1 MVPIYSF
8 LLASVRRIA
17 LLFILLA
24 GSLQV
29 QAQTTHRCGT
39 DEYHAGLAGFE
50 DRRARTDATLAQWMQ
65 DNPGLDQY
73 TPEATYT
80 IPVVFHVMY
89 YDQTDNISE
98 AQINDALIRLNKDFR
113 RLNSDAGQLRSIF
126 TARAADLNIEFVR
139 AKVDPTG
146 KCTNGITR
154 TQTPLTLAANNNVK
168 SVVGWDNK
176 KYLNIWVV
184 REIDLA
190 GTQPNVIVLGYA
202 AFPYNGLPGTQDGIV
217 IRHDQVGGTGTSV
230 SNGRTLTHE
239 AGHYFNLYHTF
250 QGGCGQGDQC
260 ADTPPVI
267 SASDGCNKTQNTC
280 TNDVPDLPDM
290 LENYM
295 DYSDDN
301 CMNTFTLDQ
310 RSRAWAALN
319 SFNLRGSLTAPSNLV
334 ATGATVPLP
343 TCIPV
348 SNWTSNTRTVCAG
361 DSVQFTQLAI
371 GYKPLF
377 YHWTIMDAYQNNQF
391 HLLTPNPKIKFTQ
404 PGRYKV
410 ELNVSN
416 PDGSSTVTRDAY
428 LTVHPST
435 PPAVA
440 SPSWTLENVLPN
452 LQWTVDESGDNIGW
466 ESTSAAAHTGSKSVR
481 IRHFDVKAPGGG
493 DFLTSAPVATGGTGT
508 LTLKFWL
515 AFAKKQANN
524 TDQLRIFTSRDCGK
538 TWTLERLITT
548 FQLNSTA
555 NLFPTVGYIPQ
566 ASDWK
571 ELSVVLSATA
581 ATAPEI
587 MVRFESINGGG
598 NNLYLDD
605 IRLSYSLG
613 LDEADEAQA
622 LRAFPNPG
630 SDRVR
635 LSTSST
641 AGGTNVWTATDWT
654 GRTVWTAP
662 AGREEFVDVATF
674 GWPAGLYIFQR
685 GDAAVR
691 WIKE

>member
-1 MVPIYSF
+1 
-8 LLASVRRIA
+8 
-17 LLFILLA
+17 LA
-24 GSLQV
+24 GSLQL

-154 TQTPLTLAANNNVK
+154 TQTPLTLAASNNVK

-184 REIDLA
+184 RDIDLA

-260 ADTPPVI
+260 ADTPPVTT
-267 SASDGCNKTQNTC
+267 ASDGCNKTQNTC

-310 RSRAWAALN
+310 RSRAWAVLN
-319 SFNLRGSLTAPSNLV
+319 SCTP
-334 ATGATVPLP
+334 VPL
-343 TCIPV
+343 
-348 SNWTSNTRTVCAG
+348 CAQR
-361 DSVQFTQLAI
+361 DNRKYRS
-371 GYKPLF
+371 
-377 YHWTIMDAYQNNQF
+377 YHCT
-391 HLLTPNPKIKFTQ
+391 HC
-404 PGRYKV
+404 
-410 ELNVSN
+410 
-416 PDGSSTVTRDAY
+416 
-428 LTVHPST
+428 
-435 PPAVA
+435 
-440 SPSWTLENVLPN
+440 
-452 LQWTVDESGDNIGW
+452 
-466 ESTSAAAHTGSKSVR
+466 
-481 IRHFDVKAPGGG
+481 
-493 DFLTSAPVATGGTGT
+493 
-508 LTLKFWL
+508 
-515 AFAKKQANN
+515 KK
-524 TDQLRIFTSRDCGK
+524 DC
-538 TWTLERLITT
+538 
-548 FQLNSTA
+548 
-555 NLFPTVGYIPQ
+555 
-566 ASDWK
+566 
-571 ELSVVLSATA
+571 VLS
-581 ATAPEI
+581 I
-587 MVRFESINGGG
+587 SG
-598 NNLYLDD
+598 
-605 IRLSYSLG
+605 
-613 LDEADEAQA
+613 
-622 LRAFPNPG
+622 
-630 SDRVR
+630 
-635 LSTSST
+635 
-641 AGGTNVWTATDWT
+641 
-654 GRTVWTAP
+654 
-662 AGREEFVDVATF
+662 
-674 GWPAGLYIFQR
+674 
-685 GDAAVR
+685 
-691 WIKE
+691 